1 MTDQI
6 LTVHIRHQN
15 NRAILDLKGNINAA
29 SADVLTDAYQEA
41 SKGSSSAIVLNFT
54 AVDYINST
62 GIAVIV
68 SLLAQARQ
76 THRQL
81 IVFGLSDH
89 YLEIFKITRLSDF
102 MTIHTSETEAL
113 GA

>member
-1 MTDQI
+1 MTEPT
-6 LTVHIRHQN
+6 LKVHIRQQN
-15 NRAILDLKGNINAA
+15 NRAILDLEGDINAGSADTLTAAYQTA
-29 SADVLTDAYQEA
+29 SAA
-41 SKGSSSAIVLNFT
+41 SGNPIVLNFS

-76 THRQL
+76 AHRPL

-102 MTIHTSETEAL
+102 MTIHESEAEAL
-113 GA
+113 EA